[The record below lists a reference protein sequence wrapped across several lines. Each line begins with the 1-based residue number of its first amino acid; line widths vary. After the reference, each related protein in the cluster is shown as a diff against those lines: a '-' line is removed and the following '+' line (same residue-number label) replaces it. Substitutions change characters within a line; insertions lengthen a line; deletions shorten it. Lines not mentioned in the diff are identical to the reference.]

1 MKKTFA
7 VAAALLTICG
17 SAFAAPPPAH
27 ASSHR
32 IHVSPS
38 HRMHAPVRN
47 RVHMTPA
54 HPGGHIEGRMS
65 SVAPHRHVGPPP
77 GRVYVRPSYRVH
89 HYHRPVMVAP
99 HWRYSGYYSGHYW
112 RPYGGSVVVAYPA
125 GYYYPYY
132 GWGYYGGPGLHVSV
146 RL

>member
-7 VAAALLTICG
+7 VAAALLTICA
-17 SAFAAPPPAH
+17 SAFAAPPPAY

-54 HPGGHIEGRMS
+54 HPGGHIGGRMS
-65 SVAPHRHVGPPP
+65 SVAPYRHVGPPP

-89 HYHRPVMVAP
+89 HYHRPVMP
-99 HWRYSGYYSGHYW
+99 PRWRYSGYYSGHYW

-132 GWGYYGGPGLHVSV
+132 GWGYYGGPGVHVSV